1 MEPALGIR
9 ELFTGIL
16 PDHAGGTRAVFIT
29 ADSRFKKTEASN
41 DITPLIVKTFGEM
54 PKVMQGH
61 GVDDILTGIQIC
73 VRSGDADNLQVKQ
86 RIANVWRRL

>member
-1 MEPALGIR
+1 MEPAPSVSGS
-9 ELFTGIL
+9 FTGIL
-16 PDHAGGTRAVFIT
+16 PDHVGGTCAVSIT
-29 ADSRFKKTEASN
+29 ADSIFKKTQTSD

-73 VRSGDADNLQVKQ
+73 TRSEGTDYLQVKQ
-86 RIANVWRRL
+86 RFANVWRRL